1 MKDLVLGQSKINDSI
16 NKKLMANDKILEN
29 ISEKMDSFSSTIKN
43 QLSFNKMSETQ
54 LAQLAVVSH
63 HLNKVRSLGSLRIQL
78 KMLTWSQQSTVSLC
92 FDQIEAIFL
101 ILPSSPRR
109 KI

>member
-16 NKKLMANDKILEN
+16 NKKMMANDKILEN

-54 LAQLAVVSH
+54 LAQLVVVISSFEQG
-63 HLNKVRSLGSLRIQL
+63 KIPR
-78 KMLTWSQQSTVSLC
+78 KPKDSTETVNMVTTKYGKPPL
-92 FDQIEAIFL
+92 
-101 ILPSSPRR
+101 
-109 KI
+109 